1 MSEARLE
8 ILNNIRKS
16 LTAGEPKTS
25 QRTSELRAR
34 LKYTAPQ
41 IQPGFTDDNL
51 TRFCEKHVAV
61 HGTYEFIK
69 LVDIEAAVLKYL
81 QGLDI
86 DPQIH
91 LGAGPCLDQVKWSEG
106 VFTYKKRADKNTRV
120 AVSEAFAA
128 VTDSKISAV
137 LSPTTLINRPIR
149 AAKSIFRVAF
159 MRKSVEIA
167 ATL

>member
-8 ILNNIRKS
+8 ILSNIRKS

-34 LKYTAPQ
+34 LKGTAPQ
-41 IQPGFTDDNL
+41 IQPRFAEDNL

-61 HGTYEFIK
+61 HGTYELIK
-69 LVDIEAAVLKYL
+69 SVDIEAAVIRYL
-81 QGLDI
+81 QGLEI

-91 LGAGPCLDQVKWSEG
+91 LGAGPCLDQVGWSEG
-106 VFTYKKRADKNTRV
+106 VFTYKKSADKNTRV

-128 VTDSKISAV
+128 VAETG
-137 LSPTTLINRPIR
+137 T
-149 AAKSIFRVAF
+149 
-159 MRKSVEIA
+159 
-167 ATL
+167 